1 MKIISNFKDYYDF
14 LIGKYG
20 IDDKVV
26 YERICSTEQKDKS
39 WYKSGIHNPNFNLY
53 NYKWFIIF
61 FCGTAYYGHWYN
73 SKIYYGKDAEVIP
86 KKIKNSSFLWK
97 MPEDRGPVRDS
108 FKTDNNDKNNCPV
121 LVYEGI
127 NSLIKNPKLSDYQ
140 FGKKVIPEDAYTAIY
155 NFLSREK
162 SIPDNQTNKEKI
174 VSHGFDLKTSFRNM

>member
-1 MKIISNFKDYYDF
+1 MNEYVLLNKKIKVGINQEYIIPI
-14 LIGKYG
+14 LI
-20 IDDKVV
+20 
-26 YERICSTEQKDKS
+26 C
-39 WYKSGIHNPNFNLY
+39 
-53 NYKWFIIF
+53 IITNGLLFF

-121 LVYEGI
+121 LVQEGI